1 MGFSLWYW
9 RLLSIALPHSCPFL
23 CRTSAA
29 DLGKAVEKGHQHIVP
44 FDSGMTWVVGWCAS
58 TLTTNGRVAYDI
70 DKTFTTIRQK
80 TTMTATTPMQSLS
93 VVRVAT
99 SLAGSESDVVLQDF
113 CSAVVGHFASQLS
126 QGGTGSTPAGFV
138 PFLVS
143 NKYFAASI
151 ALSYSDIVKVD
162 GSFVVD
168 SPYHELN
175 PEIHPPDSNNDNQA
189 TNTEPTKRESSD
201 TTSCPTP
208 DNWHEDGVILLFES
222 FPRTMPAPLLTPQ
235 RSVRLTSSSSFN
247 ALDSVHERLIQHLPS
262 AGDLLRLCIG
272 VCYGATKSDEMDS
285 ATNDAVDKQHEDE
298 YARRILWCLDRGY
311 EYVEVDLSEHGQSQ
325 GHDDR
330 DKDGFARVMEAMAG
344 TVWTSAVLKQSRAA
358 PVSHNPT
365 QLERSAASEPHQTDN
380 PHDAAYIPPDPLTCT
395 PMPLSDDDHPSDFP
409 SSTDPDE
416 RLMDRFEVA
425 LGQAARIRDLS
436 KSGELSDQERRDR
449 AGDAAVLLM
458 NLLGQMGY
466 DDDDDDA
473 SGDGSEQDEPSALAS
488 ECPIDV

>member
-1 MGFSLWYW
+1 V
-9 RLLSIALPHSCPFL
+9 LLTLAKLSKRAINTLF
-23 CRTSAA
+23 
-29 DLGKAVEKGHQHIVP
+29 P
-44 FDSGMTWVVGWCAS
+44 FDSGMTWVVVGQHAS
-58 TLTTNGRVAYDI
+58 TPTANGRVAYDI
-70 DKTFTTIRQK
+70 DKTLSSSCQK
-80 TTMTATTPMQSLS
+80 TTMSAALPIQKSLS

-126 QGGTGSTPAGFV
+126 QGETGSTPAGFI
-138 PFLVS
+138 PFQVS

-162 GSFVVD
+162 GGFVD
-168 SPYHELN
+168 SPYHELK
-175 PEIHPPDSNNDNQA
+175 PEIHPPDSNNGNQA
-189 TNTEPTKRESSD
+189 SNTEPTTHESSD
-201 TTSCPTP
+201 ASCPTP

-222 FPRTMPAPLLTPQ
+222 FPRTLPAPLLTPQ

-272 VCYGATKSDEMDS
+272 VCYGTTSSDEVDCA
-285 ATNDAVDKQHEDE
+285 ATSDAVDKQHEDE

-311 EYVEVDLSEHGQSQ
+311 EYVEVDLSEHGQAQ

-344 TVWTSAVLKQSRAA
+344 TVWTSAVMKQSRAA

-365 QLERSAASEPHQTDN
+365 QLERPAASEQRQTDN
-380 PHDAAYIPPDPLTCT
+380 HHDAAYIPPDPPTCT
-395 PMPLSDDDHPSDFP
+395 PTPLSDKNDTQPLDFP

-473 SGDGSEQDEPSALAS
+473 SSDGSDQDEPSALAS